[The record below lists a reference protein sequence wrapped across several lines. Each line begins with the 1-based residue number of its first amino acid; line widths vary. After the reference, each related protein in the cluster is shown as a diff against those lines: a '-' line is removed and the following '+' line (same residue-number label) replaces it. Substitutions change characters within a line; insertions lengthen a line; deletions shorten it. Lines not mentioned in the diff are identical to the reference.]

1 MGGAEQ
7 VLAEDLGARGVDDR
21 RLDRAVEELLRVAGE
36 ELVKRVLAGNVDGQ
50 ATAAAAGAAPHLAQ
64 AGDGARE
71 GDADRGVELADVD
84 PELERVGRDHAEQL
98 ARDQARLDL
107 VALLRGVAGA
117 VRGDAL
123 GQLGR
128 QPVEAMR
135 RISSTPLRDF
145 MKQIVRAPA
154 VISSASSSAASASAE
169 ARMPSFSSSSGGFQ
183 IATWRDGS
191 GAVSLSTRLMSG
203 RPVSFCGELD
213 RVGDRRAGEQEA
225 GLRAVDRGRAAQ
237 SAQDVGDVR
246 AEDATVDVSLVD
258 HDEREVR
265 EQVTPAR
272 VVGQDPDVEHV
283 GVGDH
288 EVRAAADRGALL

>member
-1 MGGAEQ
+1 MGGAQQ
-7 VLAEDLGARGVDDR
+7 VLAEDLRARGVDDR
-21 RLDRAVEELLRVAGE
+21 RLDRAVQELLGVAGE
-36 ELVKRVLAGNVDGQ
+36 ELVERVLAGDVDGE
-50 ATAAAAGAAPHLAQ
+50 AAAAAAGASPHLAQ
-64 AGDGARE
+64 AGDGAGE

-117 VRGDAL
+117 VGGDAL

-128 QPVEAMR
+128 QAVRGHAQDQLDALARLHEADRAGAGGDQLGQQLGGLGQRGGAGSELLVQQR
-135 RISSTPLRDF
+135 RVPDGDAAGRQRRGVVVDEVD
-145 MKQIVRAPA
+145 VRQA
-154 VISSASSSAASASAE
+154 
-169 ARMPSFSSSSGGFQ
+169 
-183 IATWRDGS
+183 
-191 GAVSLSTRLMSG
+191 
-203 RPVSFCGELD
+203 GEVLGQLD

-225 GLRAVDRGRAAQ
+225 GLRAVDRGGPAEP
-237 SAQDVGDVR
+237 AQDVGDVR
-246 AEDATVDVSLVD
+246 AEHAAVDVGLVD
-258 HDEREVR
+258 DDEREVR
-265 EQVTPAR
+265 EQVAPAR